1 MRKKLFCFLA
11 AMVMILGLVACSN
24 SDGDG
29 NGGSSDSGKSDFDAF
44 MEVQKNMQGI
54 KDAEFKMN
62 QDMNITVSE
71 DSEEENLSS
80 TITATCKEVFNSKD
94 DVQLEMKYK
103 MSLPMLSETSMEG
116 TAYMKDGN
124 IYMDLFGE
132 KVKVDASDEMAAMMQ
147 IDTNKMLGI
156 TEEMVADL
164 KVDTADG
171 NTTYSFK
178 LEPTKVID
186 YFKSNFSNYEDI
198 AELDLTFEN
207 MDVVVT
213 TDESQMVKKIDIDC
227 NVVSHVEEDADV
239 EESYS
244 TPMTYKTSV
253 EYLSYNTGLKIN
265 FPDLSDYEETS
276 L

>member
-62 QDMNITVSE
+62 QDTNIIVSE
-71 DSEEENLSS
+71 DSEEENLST
-80 TITATCKEVFNSKD
+80 TIAATCKEVFNSKD

-116 TAYMKDGN
+116 TAYMKDGV

-147 IDTNKMLGI
+147 IDTNKMLSI
-156 TEEMVADL
+156 TEEMVSDL
-164 KVDTADG
+164 KVDTTDG

-198 AELDLTFEN
+198 AELDLTFEK

-227 NVVSHVEEDADV
+227 DVVSHVEEDADV
-239 EESYS
+239 EESYDTS
-244 TPMTYKTSV
+244 MKYKTSV